1 MALIVGLE
9 TTTVGLIYSARADKP
24 SAFAPFYGL
33 TPVAVPV
40 PPTNGTVKGLT
51 DILGSTFSNVTA
63 RHDYRG
69 SATKVDAA
77 LYKDAYAFW
86 RKEALSVQAATGAN
100 MTFTL
105 QPIPANIAKV
115 GDANGGNPLGL
126 PQIDHQWWTTL
137 ADWQGKDNDK
147 IVRAAPIATTAKWR
161 ELGEARGSY
170 LPFLYMNDASRDQD
184 PIAGYGASN
193 VAKLRSVS
201 EKCDPAQIFQTL
213 QSGGVL
219 LSKS

>member
-1 MALIVGLE
+1 MSL
-9 TTTVGLIYSARADKP
+9 S
-24 SAFAPFYGL
+24 
-33 TPVAVPV
+33 
-40 PPTNGTVKGLT
+40 
-51 DILGSTFSNVTA
+51 
-63 RHDYRG
+63 HHYRG
-69 SATKVDAA
+69 SATKIDAA
-77 LYKDAYAFW
+77 LYKDVYAFW
-86 RKEALSVQAATGAN
+86 RKEALSIQAATGAN

-137 ADWQGKDNDK
+137 VDWQGKDNDK
-147 IVRAAPIATTAKWR
+147 IVRAAPIATTAKWK

-170 LPFLYMNDASRDQD
+170 LVFLYMNDASRDQN

-201 EKCDPAQIFQTL
+201 KKYDPAQIFQTL
-213 QSGGVL
+213 QNGGFL
-219 LSKS
+219 LSKSWRHDGARWWIAGSYTRKRRLATASIVDDSSRPFSGPSGL